1 MDTGKGFNEFET
13 VTLPYKRAVSV
24 SRLFYLES
32 PLVALRFDP
41 LEQAAKFAINQFEIA
56 AVDVK
61 VVESALLARI
71 QKEHQSYRDMPLE
84 KIKNPY

>member
-1 MDTGKGFNEFET
+1 
-13 VTLPYKRAVSV
+13 
-24 SRLFYLES
+24 
-32 PLVALRFDP
+32 LVALRFDP

-84 KIKNPY
+84 KIKKSILMDNGDMSIERLQAFYNETFSVTPSSVGY